1 MKSLIKPLLV
11 AALAAALCKLLMSL
25 VVPYALMLLI
35 PDSWSGSWM
44 FESNL
49 LVSGFITGLVVVRVL
64 PAQRYSVIPMLILI
78 FALLVI
84 GGYALNRCSG
94 AQVAAIDQLANQTWT
109 DIGNPD
115 AVAPPQVA
123 VDLSA
128 APGVTQEGQ
137 GFSYSCVRPGET
149 LDYFL
154 SLHMMYG
161 VSLLGLLL
169 ALLLSHRSRRPRQG

>member
-11 AALAAALCKLLMSL
+11 AVLAAALCKLLMSL

-64 PAQRYSVIPMLILI
+64 PAQRYYVIPMLILI

-128 APGVTQEGQ
+128 APGVTQDGQ